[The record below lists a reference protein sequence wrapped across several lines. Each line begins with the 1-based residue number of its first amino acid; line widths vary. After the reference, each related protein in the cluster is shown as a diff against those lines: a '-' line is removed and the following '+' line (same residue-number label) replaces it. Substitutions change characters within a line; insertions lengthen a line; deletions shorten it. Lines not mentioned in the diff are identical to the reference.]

1 MENSQKGNRQLI
13 ISQLQDRIIS
23 MDFEID
29 KLRKDKE
36 LYLRIIFELSQ
47 EGSKQSI
54 SDFTIVDEISM
65 VIIPS
70 ITPGHMEE
78 DKKITRKKKEKKVNA
93 RQEAFERAR
102 AWALDRKRYKANEYI
117 NNLEVKL

>member
-1 MENSQKGNRQLI
+1 
-13 ISQLQDRIIS
+13 

-93 RQEAFERAR
+93 
-102 AWALDRKRYKANEYI
+102 
-117 NNLEVKL
+117 

>member
-54 SDFTIVDEISM
+54 SDFTIDDEISM

-70 ITPGHMEE
+70 ITPGRMEE

-102 AWALDRKRYKANEYI
+102 AWALDRKRSKANGYI

>member
-1 MENSQKGNRQLI
+1 
-13 ISQLQDRIIS
+13 

-47 EGSKQSI
+47 EGSNQSI
-54 SDFTIVDEISM
+54 SDFTIDDEISM

-70 ITPGHMEE
+70 ITPGRMEE

-102 AWALDRKRYKANEYI
+102 AWALDRKRYKAKEC
-117 NNLEVKL
+117 K